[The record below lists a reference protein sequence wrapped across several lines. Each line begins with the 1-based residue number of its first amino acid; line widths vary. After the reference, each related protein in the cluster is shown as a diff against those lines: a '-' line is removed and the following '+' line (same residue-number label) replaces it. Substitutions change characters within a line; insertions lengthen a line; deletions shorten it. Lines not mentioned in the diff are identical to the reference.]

1 MTRPLRSILLLA
13 SALPL
18 LGGCVAAAIPVV
30 AGGVMLGKGDKD
42 KEAPAR
48 EEVAV
53 SEPQPMPDPMPEPEP
68 DMLAP
73 ADPVVTVGPVDE
85 LEDEEPE
92 PADETA
98 SVSSWT
104 DDFMEQPPEQSS
116 SDNVAAELPAK
127 SPDIGDESDAG
138 EPVVDQPAPE
148 TEPNGEVRPA
158 MERPAMER
166 PVTAQP
172 DAIDF
177 RAYDVFYSYVEQQAR
192 RDPVDDERQS
202 ALLASPGNLSPRR
215 TDCSIR
221 PPAVLLDLDPS
232 GGTFSLSEAQR
243 PNDALAQ
250 ILLSLRMQ
258 QIDVFWISQR
268 SAINAAAIRKALS
281 ESGLDPQGRD
291 SLLLMRRKD
300 DRKQTRRREV
310 GETHCLLAIAGDDR
324 SDFDELYSYL
334 KDKSA
339 AQPLEQLIGV
349 GWFLA
354 PLPLTEGR

>member
-30 AGGVMLGKGDKD
+30 AGGVLLGKGDKD
-42 KEAPAR
+42 SEAPASQ
-48 EEVAV
+48 EVEV
-53 SEPQPMPDPMPEPEP
+53 SEPQPMPDPVPEP
-68 DMLAP
+68 DTPAP
-73 ADPVVTVGPVDE
+73 ADPVVTVGPLDE
-85 LEDEEPE
+85 MEDEGSE
-92 PADETA
+92 PAGPPA

-104 DDFMEQPPEQSS
+104 DDFMQPLPEQGS
-116 SDNVAAELPAK
+116 SDSTVAELPAN
-127 SPDIGDESDAG
+127 SPDADDDGGAG
-138 EPVVDQPAPE
+138 EALADQPARE
-148 TEPNGEVRPA
+148 LEPNGE
-158 MERPAMER
+158 ERPEM
-166 PVTAQP
+166 AQP

-221 PPAVLLDLDPS
+221 PPAVLLDMDPS
-232 GGTFSLSEAQR
+232 GGRFSLSGTQQ

-250 ILLSLRMQ
+250 ILLSFRMQ
-258 QIDVFWISQR
+258 QIDIFWISQR
-268 SAINAAAIRKALS
+268 SAIDAAAIRKALT

-291 SLLLMRRKD
+291 SLLLMRRRD
-300 DRKQTRRREV
+300 DRKQTRRKEL

-324 SDFDELYSYL
+324 ADFDELYSYL
-334 KDKSA
+334 KDKTA
-339 AQPLEQLIGV
+339 AQPLEQLIGA